1 MREKRVS
8 IITIA
13 ALMLLAGIL
22 PLMMNAGAEPPTRA
36 PDKYGHITSDQT
48 WDDTGDK
55 TYWVDDIII
64 DEGVTVTIASGMN
77 IKFYAGSYFWVR
89 GTLDV
94 QGTQGRGMVNFGEED
109 GINWDGM
116 VINETGSATMKN
128 FTVQGA
134 IGDCLHILGGDNLIE
149 NANMNGGRSAV
160 WLEGSDGK
168 DTIRNIVSIRPFE
181 WGMVKGYCEG
191 HTYVEGFSVHNPGMG
206 GFGFEGASN
215 ITLKNPYVRDPGM
228 YYSWLIRSTNI
239 HFDKYR
245 FVDTSWTNH
254 TYGHML
260 SNMVRDCTFV
270 NGYMEGLNV
279 GFGLDTPWDSNIR
292 VEGLVTDRTVVE
304 GIRNMH
310 LQTKMHLEFVD
321 CHIDTSIN
329 TTYIDVSEPGL
340 YVDFINTTWD
350 IEDALLVRNQAVLNV
365 SWYLEAEVVDGNG
378 EPLDTNF
385 RINWQ
390 GGGRPF
396 DGDYPEGIIR
406 PMPVKFSTQ
415 RGESRPVIYFNDY
428 QFRSNDYP
436 SNMIKIDDFV
446 LSENTGWDI
455 TMDLAPYNDMPGEL
469 HVDEDEWLELDLN
482 DHFTDPE
489 GQPMAFLLDH
499 SPNLNIV
506 RTGGPTSGNIR
517 IRNQQPDWYGTGWL
531 KITAID
537 AGLNQTMKNVTIIV
551 DPVND
556 APEMALDLPMITMKE
571 DSTTYFNL
579 SGYFTD
585 AEDDDIIYL
594 IPDYPSHRVELNTT
608 TLNLTIEPEENFYG
622 LIRIEI
628 NATDGKDWT
637 VEDLLVNV
645 TPVNDPP
652 EAVVRY
658 PNGSKAMTE
667 EVPLTPSENVTAWI
681 LDLDEDGSIAF
692 RIDATDVDSEELT
705 YSFMEDDL
713 EHGMI
718 EVETYRVEVIIN
730 TTTNETEM
738 QNVTVP
744 MNFTYTPYANDF
756 RGDLVRF
763 MVDDGELNVTFRVM
777 FRVAAVNDPPVL
789 DIPEE
794 WNITVNMDSEYMLDL
809 ASMLS
814 DIDGDTLVITT
825 NSDFATVNQTEI
837 TFLYNNT
844 FTEALEEV
852 DIMVSDGTV
861 TRTWKLTVNV
871 IATSDDD
878 DDDDEPS
885 ISDVK
890 VTGKEDSWTVEVT
903 GDEGMTIFFIV
914 EDEDGNRA
922 SYPLTYSSGKY
933 TAEVPKEDA
942 EKGYDYWISDTENGD
957 TLEDAWSGSLPSL
970 KEEQDDDFPLWI
982 IILILVAVILFAL
995 VILLVV
1001 SSRRTREDLDEE

>member
-1 MREKRVS
+1 MGDKGVS
-8 IITIA
+8 IIMIA

-22 PLMMNAGAEPPTRA
+22 PLMMNAEAKPPTRA
-36 PDKYGHITSDQT
+36 PDKYGHITSDET
-48 WDDTGDK
+48 WTGRV
-55 TYWVDDIII
+55 YFDDIII
-64 DEGVTVTIASGMN
+64 DEGVTVTIRSNSELLPYTDA
-77 IKFYAGSYFWVR
+77 FFWIR
-89 GTLDV
+89 GTLLVDGTERNPV
-94 QGTQGRGMVNFGEED
+94 KWGASGGSSWQGIAVNT
-109 GINWDGM
+109 
-116 VINETGSATMKN
+116 TGDIQMKN
-128 FTVQGA
+128 FTMYSAADFSIVLSGNPSTIKEGYINGSDTGLLIEDSTGHVIQQLVIEDNLWWGLAVQGMSSNILLEDILIKNTSFGG
-134 IGDCLHILGGDNLIE
+134 IGITETSGI
-149 NANMNGGRSAV
+149 
-160 WLEGSDGK
+160 
-168 DTIRNIVSIRPFE
+168 TIRNLNLFAGGYYQFYGSNIDSVDIN
-181 WGMVKGYCEG
+181 GMVVDEG
-191 HTYVEGFSVHNPGMG
+191 PGKISLGMYLTNMVTDFHAQDVEIKRTTVAILLATSSGSTLLFEDLRTGSKVNTSIGNNDAEDSFSVSFINC
-206 GFGFEGASN
+206 
-215 ITLKNPYVRDPGM
+215 TLDAYYAIIRLTAPDP
-228 YYSWLIRSTNI
+228 T
-239 HFDKYR
+239 
-245 FVDTSWTNH
+245 
-254 TYGHML
+254 
-260 SNMVRDCTFV
+260 
-270 NGYMEGLNV
+270 MEIQ
-279 GFGLDTPWDSNIR
+279 F
-292 VEGLVTDRTVVE
+292 
-304 GIRNMH
+304 
-310 LQTKMHLEFVD
+310 F
-321 CHIDTSIN
+321 
-329 TTYIDVSEPGL
+329 
-340 YVDFINTTWD
+340 NTTWNKD
-350 IEDALLVRNQAVLNV
+350 RIMDLGENGWLLI
-365 SWYLEAEVVDGNG
+365 SWYVDISVVDGNRD
-378 EPLDTNF
+378 PLHTKVHISSNTPGIPFSLDCPDG
-385 RINWQ
+385 RIEKSLFIDKSYR
-390 GGGRPF
+390 GPSVSYYYTY
-396 DGDYPEGIIR
+396 DITID
-406 PMPVKFSTQ
+406 PVDHPGNSFAYS
-415 RGESRPVIYFNDY
+415 
-428 QFRSNDYP
+428 
-436 SNMIKIDDFV
+436 
-446 LSENTGWDI
+446 GWDFTSYMFWRI
-455 TMDLAPYNDMPGEL
+455 ELDLRPTNDMPVTL
-469 HVDEDEWLELDLN
+469 NISEDYKRHLDLY
-482 DHFTDPE
+482 DHFSDPE
-489 GQPMAFLLDH
+489 GKDLIFDIKTSNDIEALWIGSMWDGHL
-499 SPNLNIV
+499 IV
-506 RTGGPTSGNIR
+506 ENTE
-517 IRNQQPDWYGTGWL
+517 PDWYGTGWMYI
-531 KITAID
+531 KARDQISTNFTEA
-537 AGLNQTMKNVTIIV
+537 NVTV
-551 DPVND
+551 NVLPVND
-556 APEMALDLPMITMKE
+556 APRFIGPLPVLTMDE
-571 DSTTYFNL
+571 GSWAYFN
-579 SGYFTD
+579 FTGKVVD
-585 AEDDDIIYL
+585 PEGDEITFDIPEMEGVGL
-594 IPDYPSHRVELNTT
+594 DFNTT
-608 TLNLTIEPEENFYG
+608 TLNLTIKPMEDINGIF
-622 LIRIEI
+622 LIAVNIS
-628 NATDGKDWT
+628 DGDAWKVGT
-637 VEDLLVNV
+637 MKVNV

-970 KEEQDDDFPLWI
+970 KEEQDDDFPLWLVI
-982 IILILVAVILFAL
+982 IPALLILIAIAIVLIAM
-995 VILLVV
+995 
-1001 SSRRTREDLDEE
+1001 SPGSKGDEYEE